1 MEGVT
6 WDAGRG
12 FCLWNFIS
20 GKQKELRE
28 ERDISH
34 FFTFFVQLFSKFLLL
49 EIVLIMTFSHKTVKE
64 HIFPINSPCLEVPD
78 RALNDLV

>member
-1 MEGVT
+1 MT

-12 FCLWNFIS
+12 FCLRNFIS